1 MQFMFWNGIHGLEA
15 EKKLYTNQNP
25 MSTICKKSDCPT
37 SKKKKKWKQFK
48 AYNFKIS
55 KWHPLLGTWE
65 KIVKDID
72 KTWGSDSTT
81 SKQKRSRSIS
91 KHIFKYQGY
100 QLTIWCGDLGKLH
113 YTTNLSTTMLLNQ
126 SDLIKM

>member
-15 EKKLYTNQNP
+15 EQNYT
-25 MSTICKKSDCPT
+25 PT
-37 SKKKKKWKQFK
+37 KTQCQWYSQTLLQLQKKKWTQFK

-55 KWHPLLGTWE
+55 KWHPLLGARE

-72 KTWGSDSTT
+72 KIWDSDSTT
-81 SKQKRSRSIS
+81 SKQKRKSRIIL
-91 KHIFKYQGY
+91 KHIFKYHGY
-100 QLTIWCGDLGKLH
+100 QLTIWCGDLGNLH
-113 YTTNLSTTMLLNQ
+113 YTTDVSTTMLLNQ